1 MLASYSIENLKG
13 VGPKQLEKLQ
23 RLGLASVQDLLFH
36 LPLRYQDKT
45 RLSALQDLLAG
56 QELLVQ
62 GDIVSQHLTRGPRS
76 SLLVKIASEDGASLT
91 LRFFH
96 FHFRQA
102 QQFTRGKTLRVFGE
116 VRTGPNGYEMVHP
129 SYQFIDPH
137 APPELDK
144 TLTPTYPT
152 TEGFGQ
158 ASLLKLIQQAL
169 TLQQQY
175 PLEELLPQ
183 AWLDGIALPNLNEAI
198 VTLHRPQPEDDLGA
212 IKRFEHP
219 AQQRLILEELISQQI
234 GLQQLRQ
241 NEQQRHAPPLPAS
254 RMANALLA
262 SLPFSLTAAQ
272 QRVLEEIRHD
282 LNRPHPMQRLVQGDV
297 GSGKTVVAALAAI
310 QAAEAG
316 YQVAIMAPTELL
328 AEQHR
333 NAFEQW
339 LQPLGVDTA
348 WLSGKMKAA
357 EKRYALAQV
366 ESGQAKVVIGTHALF
381 QEAVNFERLGLVIID
396 EQHRF
401 GVHQRLSL
409 QQKGQK
415 IVLEGN
421 GADTPLARPVNEQRS
436 DLANKELGE
445 MRPTEMHPHQ
455 LIMTATP
462 IPRTLAMTA
471 YGDLDLSIID
481 ELPPGR
487 KPIDTAVLNNS
498 KRLDVM
504 SHLYARCK
512 TGVQAYWVCPLI
524 EESELLH
531 AQAAEVTA
539 NQFTQQ
545 WPDLRVGLI
554 HGRLKAE
561 QKNLVM
567 DAFKRHELDLLV
579 ATTVIEVGV
588 NVPNA
593 SLMIIENAERLG
605 LAQLHQLRGRV
616 GRGDK
621 QSHCVLLYQPPLSE
635 TGKARLNIMRDT
647 TDGFRIAEEDL
658 RIRGPGEI
666 LGTRQT
672 GGLQFRIADLRR
684 DAHWIPL
691 AQEWSAQ
698 LVESQD
704 ASLEKLQQRWIGDK
718 IDYQHA

>member
-1 MLASYSIENLKG
+1 MLASYPIENLKG

-23 RLGLASVQDLLFH
+23 RLGLSTVQDLLFH

-45 RLSALQDLLAG
+45 RITPMENIFIG
-56 QELLVQ
+56 QEALVE
-62 GDIVSQHLTRGPRS
+62 GAIASQHLTRSRRS
-76 SLLVKIASEDGASLT
+76 SLLVKIQSPSGDFLT

-96 FHFRQA
+96 FHYRQA

-116 VRTGPNGYEMVHP
+116 VRSGPNGYEMVHP
-129 SYQFIDPH
+129 SYQFIDPMN
-137 APPELDK
+137 PPELDD

-169 TLQQQY
+169 ALVKQY
-175 PLEELLPQ
+175 PLEELLPDELLT
-183 AWLDGIALPNLNEAI
+183 AEHLPNLNQAI
-198 VTLHRPQPEDDLGA
+198 MTLHRPQPTDDLSA

-219 AQQRLILEELISQQI
+219 AQQRLIIEELISHQV

-241 NEQQRHAPPLPAS
+241 MEKQRLAPKLPPS
-254 RMANALLA
+254 QMANELIA
-262 SLPFSLTAAQ
+262 SLPFTLTSAQ
-272 QRVLEEIRHD
+272 QRVLREIHHD
-282 LNRPHPMQRLVQGDV
+282 LSQTHPMQRLVQGDV
-297 GSGKTVVAALAAI
+297 GSGKTIVAALAAI

-316 YQVAIMAPTELL
+316 YQVAIMAPTEIL

-333 NAFEQW
+333 NAFSEW
-339 LQPLGVDTA
+339 LEPLGVETA

-357 EKRYALAQV
+357 EKRYMLGKI
-366 ESGQAKVVIGTHALF
+366 ESGEAKVVIGTHALF
-381 QEAVNFERLGLVIID
+381 QEAVNFNQLGLVIID

-409 QQKGQK
+409 QQKGHQ
-415 IVLEGN
+415 IVLEGETER
-421 GADTPLARPVNEQRS
+421 ANE
-436 DLANKELGE
+436 AVEV
-445 MRPTEMHPHQ
+445 HPHQ

-481 ELPPGR
+481 ERPPGR
-487 KPIDTAVLNNS
+487 QAIDTAVLSNE
-498 KRLDVM
+498 KRMEVM
-504 SHLYARCK
+504 THLAERCHQ
-512 TGVQAYWVCPLI
+512 GVQAYWVCPLI

-539 NQFTQQ
+539 EQFRSY
-545 WPDLRVGLI
+545 WPDLRTGLI
-554 HGRLKAE
+554 HGRMKSDEKAA
-561 QKNLVM
+561 VM
-567 DAFKRHELDLLV
+567 NAFKTHELDLLV

-616 GRGDK
+616 GRGSLK
-621 QSHCVLLYQPPLSE
+621 SHCVLLYQPPLSE
-635 TGKARLNIMRDT
+635 TGKARLQIMRDT
-647 TDGFRIAEEDL
+647 DDGFRIAEEDL
-658 RIRGPGEI
+658 KIRGPGEI

-684 DAHWIPL
+684 DAEWIPL
-691 AQEWSAQ
+691 AQRWSEQ
-698 LVESQD
+698 LVESYPQTVD
-704 ASLEKLQQRWIGDK
+704 KLQSRWIGEK
-718 IDYQHA
+718 IEYQHA